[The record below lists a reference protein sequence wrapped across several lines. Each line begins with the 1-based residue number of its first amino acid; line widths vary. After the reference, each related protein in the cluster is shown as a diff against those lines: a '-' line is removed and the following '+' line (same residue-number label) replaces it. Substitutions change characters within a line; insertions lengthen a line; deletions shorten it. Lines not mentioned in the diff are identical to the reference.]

1 MDANSITASCN
12 QTATEVA
19 VWKDEHSGRRSWA
32 SPLQFAFQGVAIV
45 CLLVA
50 SYWFFSHFVIQ
61 SVRVSGISMAPTL
74 GDEDFYLVNRAA
86 CLFRAPQ
93 RGEIVVLRDPTDQ
106 TYAVK
111 RVIGAAGDTVDLR
124 DGKIFLNGEQL
135 DETYLPKGTQ
145 TFPFTTLRLTVQCGP
160 DQYFV
165 LGDNRFFSSDSRSY
179 GPVRRD
185 AILGFV
191 VR

>member
-1 MDANSITASCN
+1 
-12 QTATEVA
+12 
-19 VWKDEHSGRRSWA
+19 
-32 SPLQFAFQGVAIV
+32 VAIIGM
-45 CLLVA
+45 LVA

-61 SVRVSGISMAPTL
+61 SVRVSGTSMAPTL
-74 GDEDFYLVNRAA
+74 CDEDLYVVNRAA
-86 CLFRAPQ
+86 CLFRAPK

-111 RVIGAAGDTVDLR
+111 RVIGGAGDMVDLR
-124 DGKIFLNGEQL
+124 DGKIFVNGERL
-135 DETYLPKGTQ
+135 DEAYLPKGTQ
-145 TFPFTTLRLTVQCGP
+145 TFPFTTVRLTVQCGP

-165 LGDNRFFSSDSRSY
+165 LGDNRFYSSDSRCY
-179 GPVRRD
+179 GPVTRN